1 MSNASSVTTA
11 KQIRVVLFDLDGT
24 LADTAPDLAYAL
36 NQTLEKHGRSPLPYE
51 QIKPKV
57 SHGASALIRLGFDI
71 TPDNDVF
78 DSLLQDLLQIYS
90 ANIHR
95 ETTLFPGMDRV
106 LQQLEQLGIAWGI
119 VTNKPARFTDPLIKS
134 MGLMERAACVVS
146 GDTTANSKPH
156 PEPILYGCELA
167 GGHSPRECLYIGDA
181 QRDIEAGLNAG
192 TATLVALFG
201 YLGFDD
207 RPETWGADGTVD
219 QPEQILEWL
228 KAGCSSS
235 E

>member
-1 MSNASSVTTA
+1 MSNTLSVTTA

-57 SHGASALIRLGFDI
+57 SHGASALIRLGFGL
-71 TPDNDVF
+71 TSDNEGF
-78 DSLLQDLLQIYS
+78 DPLLQDLLQTYS

-95 ETTLFPGMDRV
+95 ETTLFPGMEAV
-106 LQQLEQLGIAWGI
+106 LQQLEQQDIAWGI

-134 MGLMERAACVVS
+134 MGLMDRAACVVS

-156 PEPILYGCELA
+156 PEPILYGCKLA
-167 GGHSPRECLYIGDA
+167 GGHNPRECLYVGDA
-181 QRDIEAGLNAG
+181 QRDIESGINAG

-201 YLGFDD
+201 YLGSDD
-207 RPETWGADGTVD
+207 QPETWGADGAVD
-219 QPEQILEWL
+219 HPEQILEWL
-228 KAGCSSS
+228 DIGHSS